1 MFHATDYDKLQQI
14 MAESP
19 EKKELLTRLLESQKM
34 TISMIGHEIRNPLT
48 LVYSTL
54 QLIESQ
60 HPEVLTY
67 KHWSGMKSD
76 VEYMT
81 QLLEELSAYNN
92 GERLNISSIE
102 TNTFLKTIALSFAAS
117 IVDTDIEF
125 TSKIQPDLPVIS
137 GDTVKLRQVLLNL
150 LTNAKDAVTQ
160 MSESASKNAMT
171 QMSESVS
178 KDTTPYQ
185 PSIRLEVQLENPES
199 IPSSIYTNASASNDA
214 DAHSKQIL
222 HIYITDNGCG
232 ISEED
237 LPGIFEPFVTHKS
250 GGTGLGLA
258 IAKRIAAAHSGTLSA
273 ESTPGKGT
281 LFHLSLPV

>member
-14 MAESP
+14 MEESP

-34 TISMIGHEIRNPLT
+34 TISTISHEIRNPLT

-81 QLLEELSAYNN
+81 QLLDELSAYNN
-92 GERLNISSIE
+92 GERLNISPIE
-102 TNTFLKTIALSFAAS
+102 TNTFLKTLSLSFASS
-117 IVDTDIEF
+117 IVDTDITF
-125 TSKIQPDLPVIS
+125 TSKIQPNLPTIS
-137 GDTVKLRQVLLNL
+137 GDSVKLRQVLLNL
-150 LTNAKDAVTQ
+150 LTNAKDAVQ
-160 MSESASKNAMT
+160 MTASGDDL
-171 QMSESVS
+171 S
-178 KDTTPYQ
+178 YQ
-185 PSIRLEVQLENPES
+185 PSIRLDARLETD
-199 IPSSIYTNASASNDA
+199 SSAMIDVSS
-214 DAHSKQIL
+214 SQVLLIS
-222 HIYITDNGCG
+222 ITDNGCG

-237 LPGIFEPFVTHKS
+237 IAGIFEPFVTHKT

-258 IAKRIAAAHSGTLSA
+258 IAKRIATAHSGSLTVSSVA
-273 ESTPGKGT
+273 GNGT
-281 LFHLSLPV
+281 VFCLSLPV

>member
-19 EKKELLTRLLESQKM
+19 EKKELLTRLLESQKI

-67 KHWSGMKSD
+67 RHWSGMKSD

-81 QLLEELSAYNN
+81 QLLEELSTYNN

-102 TNTFLKTIALSFAAS
+102 TNTFLKTIALSFASS
-117 IVDTDIEF
+117 IVDTDIAF
-125 TSKIQPDLPVIS
+125 TSRIQPELPAVS

-160 MSESASKNAMT
+160 MSESVSEDASL
-171 QMSESVS
+171 
-178 KDTTPYQ
+178 YQ
-185 PSIRLEVQLENPES
+185 PAIRLEVQLETS
-199 IPSSIYTNASASNDA
+199 QTIPASTYTDA
-214 DAHSKQIL
+214 PAHADTPSGQLL
-222 HIYITDNGCG
+222 HLSITDNGCG

-237 LPGIFEPFVTHKS
+237 LPEIFEPFVTHKS

-258 IAKRIAAAHSGTLSA
+258 IAKRIAAAHSGSLYA
-273 ESTPGKGT
+273 ESTPGEST
-281 LFHLSLPV
+281 VFHLFLPV